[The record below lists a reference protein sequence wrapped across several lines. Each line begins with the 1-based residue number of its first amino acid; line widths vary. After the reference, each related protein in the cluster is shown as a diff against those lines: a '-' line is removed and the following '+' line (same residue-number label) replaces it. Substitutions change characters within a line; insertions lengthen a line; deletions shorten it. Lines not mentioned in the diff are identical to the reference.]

1 MSGMDESAEG
11 ESQLGGGGGKITLA
25 SVLALAMSV
34 GGNVVQW
41 RERAAEVDKLRTESA
56 KTAAEVQTLRQDQAE
71 RESRSI
77 QSWIDQLGKFEAP
90 EDRIMVLSAALSTS
104 PYDAVKTWAKDQ
116 MTRLEG
122 ALAERKETAKAELAV
137 AEHVAAVVPQT
148 HGAGLG
154 TGLGTG
160 QTPHPT
166 GTTGAAAPEAAAAV
180 RLLAAKNLDRVTR
193 AEVLL
198 KAASKQ

>member
-1 MSGMDESAEG
+1 MNRMDDSAEG
-11 ESQLGGGGGKITLA
+11 ASPLGGGKVTLV

-41 RERAAEVDKLRTESA
+41 RERAAEVDKLRAESA

-90 EDRIMVLSAALSTS
+90 EDRVMVLSAAISTS
-104 PYDAVKTWAKDQ
+104 PYEAVKTWAKDQ

-122 ALAERKETAKAELAV
+122 VLAERKETAKAELAV
-137 AEHVAAVVPQT
+137 AEHVATVVPHT
-148 HGAGLG
+148 PISGLGAGQTAHM
-154 TGLGTG
+154 TG
-160 QTPHPT
+160 
-166 GTTGAAAPEAAAAV
+166 GAAAAVAEPATAV
-180 RLLAAKNLDRVTR
+180 RLLAAKNLDRVSR

>member
-1 MSGMDESAEG
+1 
-11 ESQLGGGGGKITLA
+11 
-25 SVLALAMSV
+25 MSV

-41 RERAAEVDKLRTESA
+41 REHAAEVDKLRAEAA
-56 KTAAEVQTLRQDQAE
+56 KTAAEVQALKQDQAE

-77 QSWIDQLGKFEAP
+77 QSWIDQLGKFDAP
-90 EDRIMVLSAALSTS
+90 EDRVMVLSAAISTS

-122 ALAERKETAKAELAV
+122 VLAERKETAKAELAV

-148 HGAGLG
+148 HVALG
-154 TGLGTG
+154 TGLGGG
-160 QTPHPT
+160 QTTHAAGGV
-166 GTTGAAAPEAAAAV
+166 GTAAPEPATAV
-180 RLLAAKNLDRVTR
+180 RLLAAKNLDRVNR
-193 AEVLL
+193 AEMLL